1 MATHGSDIE
10 SGDGETTTFDGV
22 SRVGGAR
29 EAGFV
34 ETRGA
39 EDGFGRGRDAWDGRW
54 PTPATNAVTARKQR
68 GRWSEGKSVINSK
81 FKIPVYK
88 LSFSPY
94 SKDQMKNF

>member
-1 MATHGSDIE
+1 MATHGSDVE

-39 EDGFGRGRDAWDGRW
+39 EDGLAGGATRGTADGGAGVSTTRRRRS
-54 PTPATNAVTARKQR
+54 TANGVTAGTEK
-68 GRWSEGKSVINSK
+68 GDGAMAKS
-81 FKIPVYK
+81 
-88 LSFSPY
+88 
-94 SKDQMKNF
+94 

>member
-1 MATHGSDIE
+1 MATHDSDVE

-39 EDGFGRGRDAWDGRW
+39 EDRFGRGATRGMASGR
-54 PTPATNAVTARKQR
+54 AGGETAMN
-68 GRWSEGKSVINSK
+68 GVSLVEDEGEGKTVINSK
-81 FKIPVYK
+81 FKIPV
-88 LSFSPY
+88 
-94 SKDQMKNF
+94 

>member
-1 MATHGSDIE
+1 MATHGSDVE

-54 PTPATNAVTARKQR
+54 RCRRDDDEATAFDGEWRHCRNRE
-68 GRWSEGKSVINSK
+68 GRWSEGKIVNKAK
-81 FKIPVYK
+81 FKTSV
-88 LSFSPY
+88 
-94 SKDQMKNF
+94 